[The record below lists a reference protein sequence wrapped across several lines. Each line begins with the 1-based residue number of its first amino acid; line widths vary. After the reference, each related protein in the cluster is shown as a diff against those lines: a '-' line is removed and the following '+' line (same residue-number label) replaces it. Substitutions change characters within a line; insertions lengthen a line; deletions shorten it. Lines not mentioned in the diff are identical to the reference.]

1 MRLVIDLQACQATS
15 KNRGIGIYSLALAQS
30 MVRCRGEHEILILL
44 SDRFPETIESIKE
57 AFVGLLPAS
66 AIRIW
71 KSVGLIRGSQLG
83 RDAERDLALRARES
97 FLASLQPDFIH
108 VASLFEG
115 FEDDVV
121 SETRRS
127 SLGAPVAVTLY
138 DLIPLLFS
146 KTYLANPLLSK
157 WYRSKLQE
165 LMRADLCLAISDSAQ
180 HDAIKHIKLP
190 PSRLVNI
197 SADANPVFRV
207 NKPSSEHE
215 AQLTQ
220 RLGLN
225 RSFIMCTAGMDS
237 RKGLL
242 PLIRAFSVL
251 SPAVRQR
258 NQLVVVCE
266 MNRTWAA
273 RCHEFARRE
282 GLLPG
287 ELILTGY
294 LPELELVALY
304 NLCQLF
310 VFPSMY
316 EGFGLPVLE
325 AMRCAAPVIA
335 SRSSSLCEIVVWDQA
350 LFNPTS
356 VDEMAGLISRALTEP
371 EFRQCLVDNG
381 IRQSARFSWEKTART
396 ALASM
401 ERRLQELSIAPSA
414 VIPRSSSAQ
423 LRPRMAFISPLPPER
438 SGISDYSAQLL
449 QALSR
454 YYHVDVIVSQPKVS
468 NDWIERHCSILS
480 VEDFVRQST
489 LYERV
494 VYQFGNSHYH
504 SHMFGLLDQHPGV
517 VVLHDFFLSGAVSLI
532 GSKRETSTFW
542 ADQLFHSHG
551 YGALHEYFY
560 GKSRQDIAAKY
571 PCSLSVIEASLGV
584 IVHSTHAKDLA
595 AIWYGHNQKKFT
607 AIPLVRDVDLKV
619 RRDQARKKL
628 GIPDDGFLVC
638 SFGNLSELKLNH
650 RLIDAWARVMARR
663 GSAKSILLFVGEIAD
678 PGYMQAISKQIS
690 LLQLKNKVRFTGWTG
705 PEKYLTFLAA
715 ADLCVQLRSQSRGET
730 SAAVLDCMNFGQP
743 TIINAHGSMVD
754 IPKSAVF
761 KISDHFTDDELA
773 QAINQ
778 LMDNPTERAELGRRA
793 RAVIVARHSP
803 ELVAARYVKAIERIY
818 QSPSQAMRNRKPRL
832 YIDISALV
840 QGALMPTQ
848 QQVAENHLR
857 SWLNRPN
864 FSHRVEP
871 VYGSKLEGFRRA
883 QCYTFRLMK
892 IPLKGVDAPVEILEG
907 DVWTVI

>member
-1 MRLVIDLQACQATS
+1 MRLVIDLQACQASS

-30 MVRCRGEHEILILL
+30 MVRFRGQHEILILL
-44 SDRFPETIESIKE
+44 SDQFPETIEPIKT
-57 AFVGLLPAS
+57 AFEGLLPAS
-66 AIRIW
+66 AIRVW
-71 KSVGLIRGSQLG
+71 KSVGYIRASQSG
-83 RDAERDLALRARES
+83 RDIERNLALRARES
-97 FLASLQPDFIH
+97 FLATLQPDFIH

-115 FEDDVV
+115 FDDDVA

-127 SLGAPVAVTLY
+127 SLGTPVAVTLY

-146 KTYLANPLLSK
+146 KTYLANPLNSK
-157 WYRSKLQE
+157 WYRSKLQD

-180 HDAIKHIKLP
+180 QDAIKHIRLS

-197 SADANPVFRV
+197 SADANPIFRV
-207 NKPSSEHE
+207 NKPCSEHE

-225 RSFIMCTAGMDS
+225 RSFIMCTAGMDP
-237 RKGLL
+237 RKGLSS
-242 PLIRAFSVL
+242 LIRAFSLL
-251 SPAVRQR
+251 SPTVRQQH
-258 NQLVVVCE
+258 QLVVVCE
-266 MNRTWAA
+266 INHSSAA
-273 RCHEFARRE
+273 RYQEFARRE

-304 NLCQLF
+304 NLCRLF
-310 VFPSMY
+310 VFPSVY

-335 SRSSSLCEIVVWDQA
+335 SRSSSLCEIVAWDEA

-371 EFRQCLVDNG
+371 EFHQCLVDNG
-381 IRQSARFSWEKTART
+381 IRQAARFSWEKTART

-414 VIPRSSSAQ
+414 AIPRASSVQ
-423 LRPRMAFISPLPPER
+423 VRPRMAFISPLPPER

-449 QALSR
+449 QALSQ
-454 YYHVDVIVSQPKVS
+454 YYQVDVIVDQPKVS
-468 NDWIERHCSILS
+468 NDWIEGHCSILS

-489 LYERV
+489 QYERV

-517 VVLHDFFLSGAVSLI
+517 VVLHDFFLSGVVGFIA
-532 GSKRETSTFW
+532 SKQKNSTFL
-542 ADQLFHSHG
+542 AHALFHSHG

-560 GKSRQDIAAKY
+560 GKSRQDIEVKY

-628 GIPDDGFLVC
+628 GIPEDGFLVC
-638 SFGNLSELKLNH
+638 SFGNLAELKLNH
-650 RLIDAWARVMARR
+650 RLIDAWAKVMAQR
-663 GSAKSILLFVGEIAD
+663 GSSKAILLFVGENAD
-678 PGYMQAISKQIS
+678 PRYMQTISKQIS
-690 LLQLKNKVRFTGWTG
+690 LLQMNKRIRFTGWTR
-705 PEKYLTFLAA
+705 PEKYQTLLAA

-743 TIINAHGSMVD
+743 TIINAHGSMMD
-754 IPKSAVF
+754 IPESGVF
-761 KISDHFTDDELA
+761 KIPDQFTDDQLV

-778 LMDNPTERAELGRRA
+778 LMDNHSERAELGRRA
-793 RAVIVARHSP
+793 RDVIVSRHAP
-803 ELVAARYVKAIERIY
+803 ELVAAQYAKEIERIY
-818 QSPSQAMRNRKPRL
+818 QSPAQSMKIRKPRL

-840 QGALMPTQ
+840 QGILLPTQ
-848 QQVAENHLR
+848 LQSAENHLR
-857 SWLNRPN
+857 SWLSRPN

-871 VYGSKLEGFRRA
+871 VYGSKLAGFRRA
-883 QCYTFRLMK
+883 QSYTFRLLK
-892 IPLKGVDAPVEILEG
+892 IPLKGVDAPVEVLEG
-907 DVWTVI
+907 DVLRVI